1 RSAPELPV
9 RGRRHR
15 PESRSTLL
23 GPATAAPRTPPAR
36 TAGLPSN
43 HRARRAGLPSHE
55 TMQHVPMT
63 PRTAHIRRETRESR
77 VEVVL
82 NLDGSGRGDV
92 TTGIGFLDHML
103 DSLARHARFDLTVRA
118 EGDLHVD
125 QHHTAEDVG
134 ISLGQAHDK
143 ALGERR
149 GIRRFGDAAVP
160 LDEAL
165 AHVAVDLG
173 GRGWATIDLPF
184 HGATIGGFSSEMIP
198 HLLQSFAID
207 GRFAL

>member
-1 RSAPELPV
+1 
-9 RGRRHR
+9 
-15 PESRSTLL
+15 
-23 GPATAAPRTPPAR
+23 
-36 TAGLPSN
+36 
-43 HRARRAGLPSHE
+43 
-55 TMQHVPMT
+55 MQHAPLA

-82 NLDGSGRGDV
+82 NLDGAGRGDV

-134 ISLGQAHDK
+134 ISLGQALDK

-149 GIRRFGDAAVP
+149 GIRRFGDAVVP

-165 AHVAVDLG
+165 AQVAVDLG
-173 GRGWATIDLPF
+173 GRGWASIDLPF
-184 HGATIGGFSSEMIP
+184 KGTMIGGLSSEMIP
-198 HLLQSFAID
+198 HLLQSFAME
-207 GRFAL
+207 GRLSLHVRLLAGDNDHHRAEATFKALARALDDATRPDFRIGSEVPSTKCVI